1 MKKIVNFYN
10 KVWIFMVPGMPGRF
24 RFFLAA
30 DLGSGF
36 GWFPVE
42 ETLASPE
49 TVEELSKS
57 TGIFTKI
64 KLFFFFSLCLSL

>member
-1 MKKIVNFYN
+1 
-10 KVWIFMVPGMPGRF
+10 MVPGMPGRF

-36 GWFPVE
+36 CWFPVE

-57 TGIFTKI
+57 TGIFHKDQN
-64 KLFFFFSLCLSL
+64 FFFLFSLWFDSWSKKVDDK

>member
-1 MKKIVNFYN
+1 ML
-10 KVWIFMVPGMPGRF
+10 PGMPGRF
-24 RFFLAA
+24 RFFFAA

-36 GWFPVE
+36 CWFPVE

-64 KLFFFFSLCLSL
+64 ELFFSLSLSLSSLILEGRGWKINKK